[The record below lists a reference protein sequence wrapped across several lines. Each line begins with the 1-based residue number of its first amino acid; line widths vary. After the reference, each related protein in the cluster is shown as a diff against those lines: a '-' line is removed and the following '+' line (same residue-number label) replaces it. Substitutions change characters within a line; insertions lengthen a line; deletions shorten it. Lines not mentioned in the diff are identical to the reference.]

1 MKTIN
6 IYLTIVL
13 VLFLF
18 HNCSESKVQNSE
30 KEQFID
36 DLIGQMTLAEKVGQ
50 MTLYSSGEDPT
61 IPVFNPKF
69 REEIQKGGAGAI
81 FASISMDSIKYLQSL
96 AMKSRLKIP
105 LLFGYDVIHGYKTI
119 FPIPLAETASWD
131 MEMLEK
137 TAAVAADEASAS
149 GISWVFAPMV
159 DLARDARW
167 GRVSEGAGEDPYLAS
182 LAAVA
187 RVEGFQGNDLKSNNT
202 VAACAKHFA
211 AYGAGESGKD
221 YNTVDISENYL
232 REVYLKPYRAA
243 NDADVSTMMSAFN
256 EINGVPAT
264 ANKKLLTDIL
274 RGEWNFKGFVVSDFA
289 SVGELVNHGFAKNKE
304 ECAEL
309 SIKAGLD
316 MDMEAAVY
324 KEDIVQPLVDN
335 GKIKEKELNNSVR
348 RILLVKYDLGL
359 FDDPYKYCNENRA
372 KNKIFTDSNIEIAR
386 DMARKSI
393 VLLKNKGAVLPL
405 QFSKYKEIALIGPLA
420 KNQADPMG
428 TWIAQGDTTSVVTL
442 YNGLK
447 KQLPKHINLH
457 YVKGCDINSK
467 DKSGFSKALSIAK
480 KSDIILLALGEKG
493 NMSGEAA
500 SKGNIGLPGVQTEL
514 LNALS
519 KLNKP
524 IVLLL
529 TNGRPLTIEKETNLS
544 NVVLETWILGTT
556 SGDAITDVLT
566 GKYNPSGKLPM
577 TFPREVGQLPM
588 YYAHKSTGRP
598 ADPKVRYTSRFLDI
612 PFTPLFPFGYGLS
625 YTQFDYSNVIIDKSV
640 IFNNEILTVTVDVEN
655 TGNYDGE
662 EVVQLYVRDLIGS
675 VTRPIRELKAYKKLT
690 IKIGEKK
697 TIIFKINPERDLS
710 FVRSDL
716 SIGTEDGDF
725 EIFVGSDSNAPLSVK
740 FTLKK

>member
-1 MKTIN
+1 MKAIK
-6 IYLTIVL
+6 IYLTLVT
-13 VLFLF
+13 VLFILQ
-18 HNCSESKVQNSE
+18 NCTKSKVQNSE

-36 DLIGQMTLAEKVGQ
+36 NLIGKMTLAEKVGQ

-61 IPVFNPKF
+61 VPVFNPKF
-69 REEIQKGGAGAI
+69 REEIEKGGAGAI

-105 LLFGYDVIHGYKTI
+105 MLFGYDVIHGYKTI

-149 GISWVFAPMV
+149 GINWVFAPMI

-167 GRVSEGAGEDPYLAS
+167 GRVSEGAGEDPFLAS

-187 RVEGFQGNDLKSNNT
+187 RVKGFQGSDLKSNNT

-211 AYGAGESGKD
+211 AYGASESGKD

-232 REVYLKPYRAA
+232 REVYLKPYKAA
-243 NDADVSTMMSAFN
+243 NDAGVSSMMSAFN
-256 EINGVPAT
+256 EVNGVPAT
-264 ANKKLLTDIL
+264 ANKILLTDVL
-274 RGEWNFKGFVVSDFA
+274 RGEWGFKGFVVSDFA
-289 SVGELVNHGFAKNKE
+289 SVGELMNHGFAKNKE

-309 SIKAGLD
+309 SINAGLD

-324 KEDIVQPLVDN
+324 KADIVQPLVDN
-335 GKIKEKELNNSVR
+335 GKIELKELNNSVR
-348 RILLVKYDLGL
+348 RILRVKYDLGL
-359 FDDPYKYCNENRA
+359 FDDPYKYCNKDRA
-372 KNKIFTDSNIEIAR
+372 KNNVFTDSNIEIAR

-393 VLLKNKGAVLPL
+393 VLLKNEQAILPL
-405 QFSKYKEIALIGPLA
+405 NFSKYKEIALIGPIA

-442 YNGLK
+442 YKGLK
-447 KQLPKHINLH
+447 KQLPKD
-457 YVKGCDINSK
+457 VKLNYAEGSK
-467 DKSGFSKALSIAK
+467 IDSNDKSGFNKAISIAK

-500 SKGNIGLPGVQTEL
+500 SKGNIGLPGVQSEL
-514 LNALS
+514 LEALS

-529 TNGRPLTIEKETNLS
+529 TNGRPLTIEKEVNLADA
-544 NVVLETWILGTT
+544 VLETWILGTT
-556 SGDAITDVLT
+556 SGDAIADVLT
-566 GKYNPSGKLPM
+566 GKYNPAGKLPM
-577 TFPREVGQLPM
+577 TFPRQIGQLPI
-588 YYAHKSTGRP
+588 YYAYKSTGRP
-598 ADPKVRYTSRFLDI
+598 ANAKVRYSSRFLDI

-625 YTQFDYSNVIIDKSV
+625 YTKFDYSNIKIDKET
-640 IFNNEILTVTVDVEN
+640 ITNNDVLTVSVDVKN

-662 EVVQLYVRDLIGS
+662 EVVQLYIRDFIGS
-675 VTRPIRELKAYKKLT
+675 VTRPVRELKSFIKLSIKKD
-690 IKIGEKK
+690 KKK
-697 TIIFKINPERDLS
+697 TLIFKINPDKDLS
-710 FVRSDL
+710 FVRADL
-716 SIGTEDGDF
+716 SKGTEDGDF
-725 EIFVGSDSNAPLSVK
+725 EIFIGGDSNAQLSVK
-740 FTLKK
+740 FTLKN

>member
-1 MKTIN
+1 MKAIK
-6 IYLTIVL
+6 IYLTLVM
-13 VLFLF
+13 VLFILQS
-18 HNCSESKVQNSE
+18 CTKSKVQNSE

-36 DLIGQMTLAEKVGQ
+36 HLIGKMTLAEKVGQ
-50 MTLYSSGEDPT
+50 MTLYSSGEDLT
-61 IPVFNPKF
+61 VPVFNPKF
-69 REEIQKGGAGAI
+69 REEIEKGRAGAI

-149 GISWVFAPMV
+149 GINWVFAPMV

-187 RVEGFQGNDLKSNNT
+187 RVKGFQGSNLKSNNT

-211 AYGAGESGKD
+211 AYGASESGKD

-232 REVYLKPYRAA
+232 REVYLKPYKAA
-243 NDADVSTMMSAFN
+243 NDAGVSSMMSAFN
-256 EINGVPAT
+256 EVNGVPAT
-264 ANKKLLTDIL
+264 ANKKLLTDVL
-274 RGEWNFKGFVVSDFA
+274 RGEWDFKGFVVSDFA
-289 SVGELVNHGFAKNKE
+289 SVGELMNHGFAENKE

-309 SIKAGLD
+309 SINAGLD

-335 GKIKEKELNNSVR
+335 GKIKIKELNNSVR
-348 RILLVKYDLGL
+348 RILRVKYDLGL
-359 FDDPYKYCNENRA
+359 FDDPYKYCNEERA
-372 KNKIFTDSNIEIAR
+372 KSKVFTNSNLEIAR

-393 VLLKNKGAVLPL
+393 VLLKNEASILPL
-405 QFSKYKEIALIGPLA
+405 QFSKYKEIALIGPIA

-428 TWIAQGDTTSVVTL
+428 TWIAQGDTTSVVTI
-442 YNGLK
+442 YKGLE
-447 KQLPKHINLH
+447 KQLPKNIKLN
-457 YVKGCDINSK
+457 YAQGSEIDS
-467 DKSGFSKALSIAK
+467 DDTSGFNKAISVAK

-500 SKGNIGLPGVQTEL
+500 SKGNIGLPGVQSTL
-514 LNALS
+514 LEELS

-529 TNGRPLTIEKETNLS
+529 TNGRPLTIEKEVNIAEA
-544 NVVLETWILGTT
+544 VLETWILGTT
-556 SGDAITDVLT
+556 SGDAIADVLT
-566 GKYNPSGKLPM
+566 GKYNPAGKLPM
-577 TFPREVGQLPM
+577 TFPRQVGQLPI
-588 YYAHKSTGRP
+588 YYAYKNTGRP
-598 ADPKVRYTSRFLDI
+598 ANAKVRYSSRFLDI

-625 YTQFDYSNVIIDKSV
+625 YTNFNYSNIKIDKET
-640 IFNNEILTVTVDVEN
+640 ITNNDVLTVTVEIEN

-662 EVVQLYVRDLIGS
+662 EVVQLYIRDFIGS
-675 VTRPIRELKAYKKLT
+675 VTRPVRELKSFKKLN
-690 IKIGEKK
+690 IKKGEKK
-697 TIIFKINPERDLS
+697 TVVFKIKPNKDLS
-710 FVRSDL
+710 FVRADL
-716 SIGTEDGDF
+716 SKGTEDGNF
-725 EIFVGSDSNAPLSVK
+725 EIFIGGDSNAQLSAK
-740 FTLKK
+740 FTLKN